1 MQGTLR
7 IGSEVRITTRDGK
20 IRELK
25 VVDFTSENLIGE
37 LVTSTDIKDQNRQTI
52 ALDDISFVKVRKVD
66 VVKSVTAG
74 VATVAVVNLVA
85 ETLVVIKLLRAFW

>member
-1 MQGTLR
+1 MRHFLTIVLVTITALTGCTSFQTVRVDGNSVQGTLR

-37 LVTSTDIKDQNRQTI
+37 LVTSTDIKDQKRC
-52 ALDDISFVKVRKVD
+52 ALS
-66 VVKSVTAG
+66 S
-74 VATVAVVNLVA
+74 L
-85 ETLVVIKLLRAFW
+85 